1 MQRFLRQVPTSEVIS
16 AVIFWAFFAF
26 FQLFAEKFPFLI
38 SCCFYE
44 IYAAKPL
51 KRFRRSENLPGSVKT
66 SGFLCIIFFR
76 AAARNFQSGIIG
88 YN

>member
-1 MQRFLRQVPTSEVIS
+1 M
-16 AVIFWAFFAF
+16 AVIFRAFFAF
-26 FQLFAEKFPFLI
+26 LMLFAEKFFFLI

-44 IYAAKPL
+44 IYAAKQL
-51 KRFRRSENLPGSVKT
+51 KRFRRSENLPGSLKA

>member
-1 MQRFLRQVPTSEVIS
+1 MQRFLRQVPTLEVIL
-16 AVIFWAFFAF
+16 AVIFRAFFAF
-26 FQLFAEKFPFLI
+26 FKLFAEKFFFLI

-44 IYAAKPL
+44 IYAAMQL
-51 KRFRRSENLPGSVKT
+51 KRFRRSENFPGNAKV
-66 SGFLCIIFFR
+66 SGFLYIIFFR